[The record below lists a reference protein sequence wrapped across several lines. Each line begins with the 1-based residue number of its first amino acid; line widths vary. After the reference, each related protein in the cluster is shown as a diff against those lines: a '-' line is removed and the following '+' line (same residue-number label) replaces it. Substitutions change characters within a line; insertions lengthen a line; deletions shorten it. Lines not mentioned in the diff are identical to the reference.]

1 MSGPNPD
8 AFQRA
13 LKKFKAS
20 LDPNLQA
27 QFSQTSLSDVY
38 STIRDIQ
45 DKQATAGEQRD
56 IRRLQAFIEAMDQF
70 EWKTIFKAAWKT
82 FETELGPIITSLA
95 SRRALL
101 ESEKASASLYEINN
115 IREKI
120 SSVYQ
125 EQQCQARIHRDER
138 HRTYMREI
146 KVKLQSPEY
155 QINHEISTESRGESQ
170 SGQWIFK
177 HSKFEPWYDSSTLGS
192 MVLYINGIP
201 GAGKTTL
208 MSTIIDRLLK
218 EKRSS
223 GSGTSVVYF
232 YFKYSY
238 TRVHNGFLRA
248 ILEQLINQNTTLSG
262 QLFDD
267 ISDIEGENL
276 RKTERLQHLV
286 KEALETSRISFLVL
300 DGLDEC
306 PKDETEQTIKWLLSI
321 LEEQSAGSTLRI
333 IFSGQRDGVLDRLLK
348 PYPSIPLDVSTT
360 PAHAQD
366 INRYCAEFCT
376 RIQEEF
382 DMSLE
387 LRHEILTKVME
398 GAQDMF
404 LYARVVLHN
413 LMNQATL
420 SDLKK
425 ELQPGTFP
433 KGIEDAYNRVVA
445 RVLEGPVPRQK
456 RTLQLL
462 GLIVAAQ
469 RPLRWREIQGFF
481 CIDPS
486 LGEIEYENKRL
497 RKSCK
502 DLCGALVD
510 VHQDMSESSVSED
523 LIRIVHPTA
532 KSYIIQKNIINLSLE
547 HAKLSRFCSEY
558 LTSRPFKAGI
568 GHEQIACYAASGYY
582 GFLDYAVQNWYQH
595 AGYFIEVSDKLDV
608 SINNSSFESLRALLV
623 AFLAQVPDTEHLL
636 HSVSTY
642 TIELYKNLAKDD
654 RERNSQI
661 EMELRVTL
669 IRQQIE
675 RLYRDGSMPLDGT
688 ISQLYGHRLTLKCHK
703 SWCSYFTGGFK
714 TTEEQQA
721 HLARHERS
729 LYCPQEGCFTS
740 SLGFASE
747 SLLDTHRT
755 TWHPKQSDPAQF
767 PMRSRKKYRNLRAA
781 VISGDID
788 AVEFAL
794 VSQTPTPE
802 SNTKDFQKALLY
814 TARQGDTTMCRLLM
828 SHAAIDPS
836 SNLFVEALIAASVEG
851 NLETVKLFG
860 PQLGDGFGRFY
871 GRQAFLHACKAGN
884 SAAAEFLYET
894 SGCHDHAKSE
904 ALSYCIS
911 NNDIGILRYL
921 LNNGFADFEDSSF
934 MIGLALRY
942 DRTDNSIFELILGT
956 GRMRPCFKHVSHAI
970 EKGAIKTA
978 EMLLSYG
985 VEFDDIE
992 QIKLVYQAF
1001 AAGAKDLMALITNIK
1016 PVFNMPPLFLFEPRF
1031 DLENIS
1037 QRPDVYG
1044 LASYSLSQ
1052 GEQEKVNQLAK
1063 KAVEVALEKQ
1073 KDFNRRRLHQE
1084 LDDPTIAEFQSQ
1096 GKDILECFY
1105 RHQAFRL
1112 REPLLAASLYHN
1124 IELIGR
1130 EQVIARFLD
1139 KTNDS
1144 CVLWDVAIL

>member
-20 LDPNLQA
+20 VDPNLQA

-45 DKQATAGEQRD
+45 DKQAKAGEQRD

-70 EWKTIFKAAWKT
+70 EWKSIFKAAWKT
-82 FETELGPIITSLA
+82 FETELGPILTSLA

-125 EQQCQARIHRDER
+125 EQQCQARIHRDDR

-146 KVKLQSPEY
+146 KLKLQSPEY
-155 QINHEISTESRGESQ
+155 QINQEISTENRGESL

-177 HSKFEPWYDSSTLGS
+177 HSRFEPWYDSSTLGS

-208 MSTIIDRLLK
+208 MSTVIERLLR
-218 EKRSS
+218 EKRLS

-232 YFKYSY
+232 YFKYSCK
-238 TRVHNGFLRA
+238 RAHNGFLRA
-248 ILEQLINQNTTLSG
+248 ILEQLISQNTTLSG

-267 ISDIEGENL
+267 LSDIEGENL

-286 KEALETSRISFLVL
+286 KEALETSRVSFMVL

-306 PKDETEQTIKWLLSI
+306 PKDEAEKTVEWLLSI
-321 LEEQSAGSTLRI
+321 FQEQSVGSTLRI

-348 PYPSIPLDVSTT
+348 PYPSISLDASTT
-360 PAHAQD
+360 PAHTHD

-376 RIQEEF
+376 RIQQEF
-382 DMSLE
+382 DMSPE
-387 LRHEILTKVME
+387 LKHEILTKITE

-433 KGIEDAYNRVVA
+433 KGIEDAYTRVVA

-456 RTLQLL
+456 RILQLL

-481 CIDPS
+481 CIDPT
-486 LGEIEYENKRL
+486 LGEIDYENKRL

-510 VHQDMSESSVSED
+510 MHQDTNKNSTSED
-523 LIRIVHPTA
+523 LVRIVHPTA
-532 KSYIIQKNIINLSLE
+532 KSHLIQKHIINLSLE

-558 LTSRPFKAGI
+558 LISRPFKAGI
-568 GHEQIACYAASGYY
+568 GYEQIARYAASGYY
-582 GFLDYAVQNWYQH
+582 GFLDYAVQNWYHH
-595 AGYFIEVSDKLDV
+595 AGYFIAVSNELDI
-608 SINNSSFESLRALLV
+608 SINNSCFESLRTLLV
-623 AFLAQVPDTEHLL
+623 SFLAQVPDTEHLL
-636 HSVSTY
+636 EPVSTCA
-642 TIELYKNLAKDD
+642 IELSKSLAKDD

-661 EMELRVTL
+661 EMELLATL
-669 IRQQIE
+669 IRQQVE
-675 RLYRDGSMPLDGT
+675 RLYQDDSIPIEET
-688 ISQLYGHRLTLKCHK
+688 ISQLYGPSVTLKCHK
-703 SWCSYFTGGFK
+703 SWCSYFTGGFS
-714 TTEEQQA
+714 TTEEQHE

-729 LYCPQEGCFTS
+729 FCCRQDGCFAS

-747 SLLDTHRT
+747 SLLNKHRT
-755 TWHPKQSDPAQF
+755 AWHPMESDPAQF
-767 PMRSRKKYRNLRAA
+767 PIRSRKKYRTLWAA

-794 VSQTPTPE
+794 VSQTPASE
-802 SNTKDFQKALLY
+802 SRTEDFQKSLLY
-814 TARQGDTTMCRLLM
+814 TARQGDAAICRLLM
-828 SHAAIDPS
+828 SHTAIDPS
-836 SNLFVEALIAASVEG
+836 SNLFLEALIAATALG
-851 NLETVKLFG
+851 NLEIVKLFG
-860 PQLGDGFGRFY
+860 PQLGDGCGMYHGRE
-871 GRQAFLHACKAGN
+871 AFLEACVAGHL
-884 SAAAEFLYET
+884 ATAKFLYDT
-894 SGCHDHAKSE
+894 SGCDNFTKPKAFSCCIFRHDVMMLK
-904 ALSYCIS
+904 
-911 NNDIGILRYL
+911 YL
-921 LNNGFADFEDSSF
+921 LENGFADFEDPKL
-934 MIGLALRY
+934 MISKVLHC
-942 DRTDNSIFELILGT
+942 DRVDNCILELLLDT
-956 GRMRPCFKHVSHAI
+956 GRARPCFEDVSYAI
-970 EKGAIKTA
+970 ERRAIKPA
-978 EMLLSYG
+978 EMLLTYG
-985 VEFDDIE
+985 VGFDDIE

-1001 AAGAKDLMALITNIK
+1001 AADLKDLMAFIMNIK
-1016 PVFNMPPLFLFEPRF
+1016 PVFKLPRLLLLEPW
-1031 DLENIS
+1031 
-1037 QRPDVYG
+1037 
-1044 LASYSLSQ
+1044 
-1052 GEQEKVNQLAK
+1052 
-1063 KAVEVALEKQ
+1063 
-1073 KDFNRRRLHQE
+1073 
-1084 LDDPTIAEFQSQ
+1084 LD
-1096 GKDILECFY
+1096 
-1105 RHQAFRL
+1105 
-1112 REPLLAASLYHN
+1112 
-1124 IELIGR
+1124 
-1130 EQVIARFLD
+1130 
-1139 KTNDS
+1139 
-1144 CVLWDVAIL
+1144 

>member
-20 LDPNLQA
+20 VDPNLQA

-45 DKQATAGEQRD
+45 DKQAKAGEQRD

-70 EWKTIFKAAWKT
+70 GKVIEIFLNAKWKSIFKAAWKT
-82 FETELGPIITSLA
+82 FETELGPILTSLA

-125 EQQCQARIHRDER
+125 EQQFQARIHRDER

-155 QINHEISTESRGESQ
+155 QINQEISTENRGESQ
-170 SGQWIFK
+170 SGQWIFR
-177 HSKFEPWYDSSTLGS
+177 HSRFEPWYDSSTLSS

-208 MSTIIDRLLK
+208 MSTVIERLLR
-218 EKRSS
+218 EKRLN

-232 YFKYSY
+232 YFKYSCK
-238 TRVHNGFLRA
+238 RAHNGFLRA
-248 ILEQLINQNTTLSG
+248 ILEQLISQNTTLSG

-267 ISDIEGENL
+267 LSDIEGENL

-286 KEALETSRISFLVL
+286 KEALETSRVSFMVL

-306 PKDETEQTIKWLLSI
+306 PKDEAEKTVEWLLSI
-321 LEEQSAGSTLRI
+321 FQEQSAGSTLRI

-348 PYPSIPLDVSTT
+348 PYPSISLDASTT
-360 PAHAQD
+360 PAHTHD

-376 RIQEEF
+376 RIQQEF
-382 DMSLE
+382 DVSPE
-387 LRHEILTKVME
+387 LQHEILTKVTE

-433 KGIEDAYNRVVA
+433 KGIEDAYNRVIT

-456 RTLQLL
+456 RILQLL

-481 CIDPS
+481 CVDS
-486 LGEIEYENKRL
+486 TLGEIDYENKRL

-510 VHQDMSESSVSED
+510 VHRDTNERSVSED
-523 LIRIVHPTA
+523 LVRIVHPTA
-532 KSYIIQKNIINLSLE
+532 KSYIVQKNIINLSLE
-547 HAKLSRFCSEY
+547 HAKLSCFCSEY

-568 GHEQIACYAASGYY
+568 GYEQVACYAASGYY
-582 GFLDYAVQNWYQH
+582 GFLDYAVQNWYHH
-595 AGYFIEVSDKLDV
+595 AGYFIEVFNELDI
-608 SINNSSFESLRALLV
+608 SINKSSFKSLRGLLIS
-623 AFLAQVPDTEHLL
+623 FLAQVPDTEHSLEPEF
-636 HSVSTY
+636 TY
-642 TIELYKNLAKDD
+642 TIELYKTLAKDD

-661 EMELRVTL
+661 GMELRVTL
-669 IRQQIE
+669 IRQQVS
-675 RLYRDGSMPLDGT
+675 RLYQDDSISLEGT
-688 ISQLYGHRLTLKCHK
+688 VGRFYEPRLTLKCQK
-703 SWCSYFTGGFK
+703 SWCSYFTSGFK
-714 TTEEQQA
+714 STEEQHA
-721 HLARHERS
+721 HLARHECS
-729 LYCPQEGCFTS
+729 FYCPQEGCFAS
-740 SLGFASE
+740 SLGFVSE
-747 SLLDTHRT
+747 SLLEKHRT
-755 TWHPKQSDPAQF
+755 AWHRMKSDPAQF
-767 PMRSRKKYRNLRAA
+767 PKRSRKTYVNLYAA
-781 VISGDID
+781 VASGNID
-788 AVEFAL
+788 AVESVL
-794 VSQTPTPE
+794 VGNPPTTG
-802 SNTKDFQKALLY
+802 SNYSDFQLSLLY
-814 TARQGDTTMCRLLM
+814 TAEQGNTAICQLLI
-828 SHAAIDPS
+828 SHAAIDTPTS
-836 SNLFVEALIAASVEG
+836 LFTEALTRAAAKG
-851 NLETVKLFG
+851 NLDTVELFTS
-860 PQLGDGFGRFY
+860 QSSDNY
-871 GRQAFLHACKAGN
+871 GRLGVPRAFLHACEAGQL
-884 SAAAEFLYET
+884 ATAKFLYET
-894 SGCHDHAKSE
+894 FGCDKRVKSR
-904 ALSYCIS
+904 AISSCIS
-911 NNDIGILRYL
+911 KNDTGMLKYL
-921 LNNGFADFEDSSF
+921 LENGVSDFE
-934 MIGLALRY
+934 
-942 DRTDNSIFELILGT
+942 NPELIISKVLMSDRIDNNILDLVLHT
-956 GRMRPCFKHVSHAI
+956 GRVKPRFKDVSRAI
-970 EKGAIKTA
+970 EIGAIKPA
-978 EMLLSYG
+978 KMLLSHG

-1001 AAGAKDLMALITNIK
+1001 AADSEDLMALITNIK
-1016 PVFNMPPLFLFEPRF
+1016 PVFDLPSLLLFEPWF
-1031 DLENIS
+1031 DLENIWL
-1037 QRPDVYG
+1037 RPF
-1044 LASYSLSQ
+1044 LADLMMDYSFGQ
-1052 GEQEKVNQLAK
+1052 VEQEKVNQLAK

-1084 LDDPTIAEFQSQ
+1084 LDDSRIADFQSG

-1105 RHQAFRL
+1105 RHQVFRL
-1112 REPLLAASLYHN
+1112 LRPSLADRIHVRLG
-1124 IELIGR
+1124 L
-1130 EQVIARFLD
+1130 IAREEPIAVLLD
-1139 KTNDS
+1139 KT
-1144 CVLWDVAIL
+1144 

>member
-45 DKQATAGEQRD
+45 DKQATASEQRD

-70 EWKTIFKAAWKT
+70 GKVIEIFLNANEILCFVWVTSTYIDSFDKLLNAYSEIGNALPGLQQYRASFESYQPLSSVLEDYYSDILNFHRVALSVFARPKWKTIFKAAWKT

-155 QINHEISTESRGESQ
+155 QINQEISTESRGESQ

-208 MSTIIDRLLK
+208 MSTIIERLLK

-232 YFKYSY
+232 YFKHSC

-248 ILEQLINQNTTLSG
+248 ILEQLTNQNTTLSG
-262 QLFDD
+262 QLK
-267 ISDIEGENL
+267 IAALG
-276 RKTERLQHLV
+276 

-306 PKDETEQTIKWLLSI
+306 PKDETEQAVKWLLSI
-321 LEEQSAGSTLRI
+321 LEGQSMGSTLRI

-348 PYPSIPLDVSTT
+348 PYPSIPLDASTT
-360 PAHAQD
+360 PAHTQD

-387 LRHEILTKVME
+387 LRYEILTKVME

-532 KSYIIQKNIINLSLE
+532 KSYIIQKIIINLSLE

-582 GFLDYAVQNWYQH
+582 GFLDYAVQNWHQH

-688 ISQLYGHRLTLKCHK
+688 ISQLYGPRLTLKCHK

-721 HLARHERS
+721 HLSRHERS
-729 LYCPQEGCFTS
+729 FYCPQEGCFTS

-767 PMRSRKKYRNLRAA
+767 PMRSRKKYRNLKAA

-802 SNTKDFQKALLY
+802 SNTKDFQNALLY
-814 TARQGDTTMCRLLM
+814 TARQGDTAICRLLM

-871 GRQAFLHACKAGN
+871 GRQAFLYACKAGN

-894 SGCHDHAKSE
+894 SGCQDHAKSE

-921 LNNGFADFEDSSF
+921 LNNGFVDFEDSSS
-934 MIGLALRY
+934 MIDLALGSSLY
-942 DRTDNSIFELILGT
+942 
-956 GRMRPCFKHVSHAI
+956 
-970 EKGAIKTA
+970 
-978 EMLLSYG
+978 
-985 VEFDDIE
+985 
-992 QIKLVYQAF
+992 IKLVYQAF

-1016 PVFNMPPLFLFEPRF
+1016 PVFNMPPLFLFEPWF

-1044 LASYSLSQ
+1044 LGDYSLSQ

-1063 KAVEVALEKQ
+1063 KAVEVSLEKQ

-1084 LDDPTIAEFQSQ
+1084 LEDQTIAEFQSQ

-1112 REPLLAASLYHN
+1112 REPLFAATLY
-1124 IELIGR
+1124 
-1130 EQVIARFLD
+1130 
-1139 KTNDS
+1139 
-1144 CVLWDVAIL
+1144 VAILNKLGGNKP

>member
-1 MSGPNPD
+1 
-8 AFQRA
+8 
-13 LKKFKAS
+13 
-20 LDPNLQA
+20 
-27 QFSQTSLSDVY
+27 
-38 STIRDIQ
+38 
-45 DKQATAGEQRD
+45 
-56 IRRLQAFIEAMDQF
+56 MDQF
-70 EWKTIFKAAWKT
+70 GKVIEVFLNANEILCFVWVTSTYIDSFDKLLNAYSEIGNALPGLQQYSASFESYQPLSSVLEDYYSDILNFHRVALSVFARPKWKSIFKAAWKT

-155 QINHEISTESRGESQ
+155 QINQEISTENRGESQ

-208 MSTIIDRLLK
+208 MSTIIERLLR
-218 EKRSS
+218 EKRLS

-232 YFKYSY
+232 YFKHSSK
-238 TRVHNGFLRA
+238 TR
-248 ILEQLINQNTTLSG
+248 QSG

-286 KEALETSRISFLVL
+286 KEAPETSRISFLVV

-306 PKDETEQTIKWLLSI
+306 PKEETEQTVKWLLSI

-348 PYPSIPLDVSTT
+348 SYPSISLDVSTT
-360 PAHAQD
+360 PAHTQD
-366 INRYCAEFCT
+366 INHYCAKFCT

-382 DMSLE
+382 DMSPE
-387 LRHEILTKVME
+387 LQHEILRKVIE
-398 GAQDMF
+398 GARDMF

-420 SDLKK
+420 SDLRK

-433 KGIEDAYNRVVA
+433 KGIEDAYTRVVT

-456 RTLQLL
+456 RILQLL

-481 CIDPS
+481 CIDS
-486 LGEIEYENKRL
+486 TLGEIDYENKRL

-510 VHQDMSESSVSED
+510 VHRDTNESSVSED

-532 KSYIIQKNIINLSLE
+532 KSYLIQKHIINLSLE
-547 HAKLSRFCSEY
+547 HARLSRFCSEY

-568 GHEQIACYAASGYY
+568 GYE
-582 GFLDYAVQNWYQH
+582 QNWYHH
-595 AGYFIEVSDKLDV
+595 AGYFIEVFDKLDI
-608 SINNSSFESLRALLV
+608 STNNSSFKSLRALLV
-623 AFLAQVPDTEHLL
+623 SFLAQVPDTV
-636 HSVSTY
+636 HSPELEFTY
-642 TIELYKNLAKDD
+642 TIELYKTLAKDD

-661 EMELRVTL
+661 EMELRATL
-669 IRQQIE
+669 IRQQIS
-675 RLYRDGSMPLDGT
+675 RLYQNES
-688 ISQLYGHRLTLKCHK
+688 ISFEGAIGQLYEPKLTLKCHK
-703 SWCSYFTGGFK
+703 SWCSYFTGGFY
-714 TTEEQQA
+714 TTEEQHA
-721 HLARHERS
+721 HLARHER
-729 LYCPQEGCFTS
+729 LFYCPQEGCFAS

-747 SLLDTHRT
+747 SLLEKHRT
-755 TWHPKQSDPAQF
+755 AWHRMKSDPAQF
-767 PMRSRKKYRNLRAA
+767 PKRSRKTYGNLHAA
-781 VISGDID
+781 VVSGDID
-788 AVEFAL
+788 AVEFGL
-794 VSQTPTPE
+794 VSQSLTAEP
-802 SNTKDFQKALLY
+802 NTEEFKTSLLY
-814 TARQGDTTMCRLLM
+814 TARKGDTAMCRLLM
-828 SHAAIDPS
+828 SHAAIDTS
-836 SNLFVEALIAASVEG
+836 SILFREVLVAATVKG

-860 PQLGDGFGRFY
+860 PQLGDGIGREC
-871 GRQAFLHACKAGN
+871 GRHVFLRACDTGHLATAK
-884 SAAAEFLYET
+884 FLYDT
-894 SGCHDHAKSE
+894 CGCENHLNPRVFH
-904 ALSYCIS
+904 YCVLK
-911 NNDIGILRYL
+911 NDMGMLKYLLENGFANFNDPDLIMGKILRY
-921 LNNGFADFEDSSF
+921 DP
-934 MIGLALRY
+934 I
-942 DRTDNSIFELILGT
+942 DNRIFELFLDT
-956 GRMRPCFKHVSHAI
+956 GRARPCLEHVSLAI
-970 EKGAIKTA
+970 ERGAIKPV

-985 VEFDDIE
+985 VKFDDIE

-1001 AAGAKDLMALITNIK
+1001 AAGSKNLMALITNTT
-1016 PVFNMPPLFLFEPRF
+1016 PVFNLPPLLLFEPLF
-1031 DLENIS
+1031 DLENIW
-1037 QRPDVYG
+1037 QRPAVHK
-1044 LASYSLSQ
+1044 LAGCFFSQ
-1052 GEQEKVNQLAK
+1052 VVQDKVNQLAK
-1063 KAVEVALEKQ
+1063 KAVEVALKKQ

-1112 REPLLAASLYHN
+1112 LQPTHADILHREFKRMGRDRAMAY
-1124 IELIGR
+1124 LI
-1130 EQVIARFLD
+1130 D
-1139 KTNDS
+1139 KT
-1144 CVLWDVAIL
+1144 